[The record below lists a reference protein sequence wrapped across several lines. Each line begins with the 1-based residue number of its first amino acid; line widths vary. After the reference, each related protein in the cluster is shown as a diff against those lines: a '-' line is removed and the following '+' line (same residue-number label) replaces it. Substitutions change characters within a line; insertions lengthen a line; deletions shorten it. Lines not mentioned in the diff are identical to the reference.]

1 MISLTKMLLG
11 REHSGDRLRY
21 RRGTNSAGA
30 ADGTGPVVVWN
41 CTRACNL
48 FCRHCYASATPHAMG
63 GELSTGE
70 AKDFLDTLAAFNVPA
85 LLLSGGEPLLRSDI
99 FELLEYA
106 RTLGLRTALSTN
118 GTLIDERTAARI
130 MELGVSYAG
139 ISLDGSRAVN
149 DAFRGV
155 DGAFDRTIAGFR
167 NCRKEGQKAGLRLSM
182 TRSTLKELPV
192 IFRLVEDEGIARVCL
207 YHLVPS
213 GRGAELSNEEPSPEE
228 KRAALDFLAEKTLDF
243 AARGVETEILTVDNH
258 CDGIYLYLREK
269 ERGGDRA
276 SEMLE
281 LLTASGGNRSGVAIG
296 AVDWEGDVHID
307 QFTQEIILGNV
318 RERDFP
324 EIWRGESDSFLHRLR
339 DRKRHLRGRC
349 RTCGWLEQCNG
360 NLRARALAAGDFWGP
375 DPSCYLTDDEIAH
388 GGTLC

>member
-11 REHSGDRLRY
+11 REHFGDRLRY
-21 RRGTNSAGA
+21 KRGTNGAGA

-48 FCRHCYASATPHAMG
+48 FCRHCYASATQRARE

-70 AKDFLDTLAAFNVPA
+70 AKDFLDSLAVFNVPA
-85 LLLSGGEPLLRSDI
+85 LLLSGGEPLLRSDF

-106 RTLGLRTALSTN
+106 RVLGLRVALSTN

-130 MELGVSYAG
+130 AELGVSYVG
-139 ISLDGSRAVN
+139 ISLDGSREVN

-155 DGAFDRTIAGFR
+155 DGAYDRTIAGFR
-167 NCRKEGQKAGLRLSM
+167 NCRKAEQKTGLRLSM
-182 TRSTLKELPV
+182 TRSTLRDLPG
-192 IFRLVEDEGIARVCL
+192 IFRLVEEEGIARVCL

-213 GRGAELSNEEPSPEE
+213 GRGAELSGEEPSQEE
-228 KRAALDFLAEKTLDF
+228 KRAALDFLAEKTFDLS
-243 AARGVETEILTVDNH
+243 ARGVDTEILTVDNH

-269 ERGGDRA
+269 ERGGDRVA
-276 SEMLE
+276 EMLE
-281 LLTASGGNRSGVAIG
+281 LLSASGGNRSGTAIG
-296 AVDWEGDVHID
+296 AVDWDGDVHID
-307 QFTQEIILGNV
+307 QFTRDVVLGNV
-318 RERDFP
+318 RENDFS
-324 EIWRGESDSFLHRLR
+324 EIWRGEADAFLHRLR

-375 DPSCYLTDDEIAH
+375 DPACYLTDDEIS
-388 GGTLC
+388 GGRSC